1 MELERLSEF
10 YDEKNIKSATVCF
23 NKTKDMYAVEVRKIV
38 AFNTL
43 QDAENFAEDWVMT
56 ND

>member
-1 MELERLSEF
+1 MDIERLSDF
-10 YDEKNIKSATVCF
+10 YGDKNDKSATVVF
-23 NKTKDMYAVEVRKIV
+23 NKDKNKYAVETRKIV
-38 AFNTL
+38 AFDNL